1 MKAPKS
7 AGKRVQWAVR
17 FLGFNEPMSGT
28 YADKDELCTLKRFWE
43 KHNPDTHYEL
53 VKITTEPVTVEKKKR
68 KAK

>member
-43 KHNPDTHYEL
+43 KQQP
-53 VKITTEPVTVEKKKR
+53 
-68 KAK
+68 